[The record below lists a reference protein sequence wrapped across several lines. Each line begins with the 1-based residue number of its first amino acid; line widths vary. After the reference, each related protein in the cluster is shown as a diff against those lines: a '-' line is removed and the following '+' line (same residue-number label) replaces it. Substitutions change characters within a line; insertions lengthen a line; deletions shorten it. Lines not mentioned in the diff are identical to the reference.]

1 MSAMDLLLWS
11 RGPALG
17 VAAAV
22 FLFGI
27 LLRLFE
33 IFSLG
38 RKPDLA
44 PARPNSPGSGWRT
57 IVYRSVP
64 NMPEFRRSGLTL
76 VAGYI
81 FHIGLFVVVLF
92 SVPHI
97 KLIQS
102 LFGISWPSLPT
113 PLIDLTAVA
122 ALIALLVA
130 LINRIMDPVK
140 RMLSR
145 VGDYLAWSVTFLPL
159 FTGYLAHHH
168 LLLDYTLM
176 LALHILSVELLLI
189 VFPFT
194 KLTHTFS
201 LFISRWY
208 NGEWFARKG
217 VAS

>member
-11 RGPALG
+11 RGPILG

-27 LLRLFE
+27 VLRLFE
-33 IFSLG
+33 IYSLG

-57 IVYRSVP
+57 IFTRSVP
-64 NMPEFRRSGLTL
+64 DAQVFRRSGLTL
-76 VAGYI
+76 GAGYV
-81 FHIGLFVVVLF
+81 FHLGFFIVLLF

-97 KLIQS
+97 KLFQS
-102 LFGISWPSLPT
+102 VFGISWPALPT

-130 LINRIMDPVK
+130 LIHRTMDPVK
-140 RMLSR
+140 RLLSR
-145 VGDYLAWSVTFLPL
+145 FGDYVAWSVTFLPL
-159 FTGYLAHHH
+159 LTGYLAHHH

-176 LALHILSVELLLI
+176 LAIHILSVELLLI

-194 KLTHTFS
+194 KLTHMFS

-217 VAS
+217 VVS